1 MRQRNLEILSL
12 AVVLIML
19 LSACASTGTAVG
31 GGSAGDMAAVAAAP
45 DYKEEVGDNGLPTVR
60 AILAR
65 NVEAVGGE
73 DAANAHTSFTAKGKF
88 SLAAMG
94 VDGDVTIQAAAPG
107 QMKMVISTPMGDIQ
121 SGYNG
126 EVAWSED
133 PFSGAQVLEGKAAA
147 AAAAQANFFG
157 PLAYGDFYTS
167 METLEEAEF
176 QGETCYKVMLVDSEG
191 GETTQYFSK
200 ESSLLIGQEAVAD
213 GPMGAA
219 DTTVVLS
226 DYKEFGGVLVAGKTT
241 INAGG
246 MEIETTIDS
255 LVYDNVDDSA
265 FELSD
270 TIKSLL
276 E

>member
-1 MRQRNLEILSL
+1 MRKRNLEILSL
-12 AVVLIML
+12 AVVLVLL
-19 LSACASTGTAVG
+19 LSGCASTGTAVA
-31 GGSAGDMAAVAAAP
+31 GGSAGDVAAPAAAP
-45 DYKEEVGDNGLPTVR
+45 DYKDEVGDNGLPTVR
-60 AILAR
+60 ALLAR
-65 NVEAVGGE
+65 YTEAIGGE
-73 DAANAHTSFTAKGKF
+73 DAIRAHTSFTAKGKF

-94 VDGDVTIQAAAPG
+94 VDGDVTIHAAAPDKA
-107 QMKMVISTPMGDIQ
+107 KMVISTAMGEIA

-126 EVAWSED
+126 TVAWSEN
-133 PFSGAQVLEGKAAA
+133 PFAGTEVLEGTAA
-147 AAAAQANFFG
+147 AAAAQQANFYG
-157 PLAYGDFYTS
+157 PLAYGDYYTS

-176 QGETCYKVMLVDSEG
+176 EGETCYKVKLVDSEG

-200 ESSLLIGQEAVAD
+200 ESSLLIGQESIVD

-226 DYKEFGGVLVAGKTT
+226 NYKEFGGVLVAAKTV

-255 LVYDNVDDSA
+255 VTYDDVDDSA

-270 TIKSLL
+270 SIQALL